1 MRVKID
7 GKTWKIKNDN
17 PRSFDAVEVWAA
29 NAQHGFPPP
38 ADAYIKDLEYED
50 ENTGITTGPR

>member
-1 MRVKID
+1 MKVKID

-29 NAQHGFPPP
+29 NAQNGFPPP
-38 ADAYIKDLEYED
+38 ADAYIKDLEY
-50 ENTGITTGPR
+50 TGI